1 MSGLSLR
8 ARVGLGWQV
17 PAPDLGSGPEGD
29 PGISL
34 IPMTDKRGVC
44 GLAWVPKF
52 NYPHTS
58 IKLPPKR
65 LIIVKRGKKM
75 FSIHKLETW
84 PSPPV
89 PSSLPLSK
97 GTLDRNSLTLT

>member
-65 LIIVKRGKKM
+65 LIIVKRGKKC
-75 FSIHKLETW
+75 FPSINWKPGLHRQFL
-84 PSPPV
+84 
-89 PSSLPLSK
+89 LPCLFQK
-97 GTLDRNSLTLT
+97 ELLIGTL